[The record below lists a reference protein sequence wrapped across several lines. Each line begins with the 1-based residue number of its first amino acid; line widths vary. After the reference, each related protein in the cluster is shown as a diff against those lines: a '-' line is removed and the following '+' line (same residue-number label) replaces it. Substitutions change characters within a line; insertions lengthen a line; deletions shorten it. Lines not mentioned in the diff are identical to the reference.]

1 MEFIALGLVFIITF
15 FGTTILLY
23 LVDIETLIRKK
34 GGRDGDI

>member
-23 LVDIETLIRKK
+23 LADIETNTRKK
-34 GGRDGDI
+34 GGKE